1 VGTICVVCKALFN
14 LCADDVAGSDGV
26 TGRAPVANTDGQQQ
40 QQPIRVLTAAQLT
53 CLNQVLQSLQEVK
66 DLVSQPE
73 VPQVTSR
80 LTGIVQRLLSLT
92 Q

>member
-14 LCADDVAGSDGV
+14 LCADDVAGSDGGA
-26 TGRAPVANTDGQQQ
+26 GRTSAAKSDGQQ
-40 QQPIRVLTAAQLT
+40 PHRLLDAAQLT
-53 CLNQVLQSLQEVK
+53 SLNQVLQSLQGSK
-66 DLVSQPE
+66 DLMSQAE

-80 LTGIVQRLLSLT
+80 LSGMVQRLLSLK